1 MREIFCRA
9 GNWQDDINSK
19 LRGFGISLNLFS
31 IKWIGIFYLTVEL
44 FIGRKSLYIYMG
56 WKAFVWGETAQSS
69 CTRNPVMPGSRIFKG
84 VLSGRNEYSIYKLK
98 ITL

>member
-44 FIGRKSLYIYMG
+44 FIGRKSLYIY
-56 WKAFVWGETAQSS
+56 
-69 CTRNPVMPGSRIFKG
+69 G
-84 VLSGRNEYSIYKLK
+84 VESICVG
-98 ITL
+98 